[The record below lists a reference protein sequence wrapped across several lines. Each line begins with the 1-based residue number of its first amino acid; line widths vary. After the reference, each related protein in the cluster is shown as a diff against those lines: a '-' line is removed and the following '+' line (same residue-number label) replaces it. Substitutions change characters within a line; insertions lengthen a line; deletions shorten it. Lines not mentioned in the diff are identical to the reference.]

1 MIKALL
7 FDFSRT
13 LLFPKDNQY
22 VGSLNELYRLKRDE
36 INFNFFNYFELN
48 DRAIDL
54 LKPLKD
60 KYKLA
65 IFTSDSIQNDPAIY
79 NKLSSV
85 FIKIYS
91 AKEIGFSKSDPKAYE
106 LIANDLNLS
115 PDEIVFIDD
124 SKVNIDTAS
133 IAKLDTITY
142 IGFNELVE
150 SFKERGISPQ

>member
-1 MIKALL
+1 MIKSLL

-13 LLFPKDNQY
+13 LLFPKDKQY

-36 INFNFFNYFELN
+36 INFSFFNYFELN
-48 DRAIDL
+48 NRVIDL
-54 LKPLKD
+54 LKPLKN

-65 IFTSDSIQNDPAIY
+65 IFTSDSIQKDPAIY
-79 NKLSSV
+79 NQLSSV

-91 AKEIGFSKSDPKAYE
+91 AKEIGFSKNDPRVYE

-124 SKVNIDTAS
+124 SKVNIDAAS
-133 IAKLDTITY
+133 IAKFDTIAY
-142 IGFNELVE
+142 D
-150 SFKERGISPQ
+150 SFDKLSAAFKLKNIE

>member
-1 MIKALL
+1 M
-7 FDFSRT
+7 
-13 LLFPKDNQY
+13 LFPKDKQY
-22 VGSLNELYRLKRDE
+22 VGSLNELYRLKKDQVD
-36 INFNFFNYFELN
+36 FKFSDYFELN
-48 DRAIDL
+48 DKTINL
-54 LKPLKD
+54 LESLKD

-106 LIANDLNLS
+106 LIVNDLNLS

-142 IGFNELVE
+142 IGFNELAE
-150 SFKERGISPQ
+150 SFKERGISPQQTDVHRP

>member
-1 MIKALL
+1 MIKSLL

-36 INFNFFNYFELN
+36 INFNFFNYFKLN
-48 DRAIDL
+48 DRLINL
-54 LKPLKD
+54 IKPLKN

-79 NKLSSV
+79 NQLSSV
-85 FIKIYS
+85 FSKIYS
-91 AKEIGFSKSDPKAYE
+91 AKEIGFSKSDPRSYE
-106 LIANDLNLS
+106 FIINDLDLS
-115 PDEIVFIDD
+115 PEEIIFIDD
-124 SKVNIDTAS
+124 SKVNIDAAS

-142 IGFNELVE
+142 E
-150 SFKERGISPQ
+150 SFDKLTEAFILKNIE